1 MNYAIERR
9 MHLID
14 FLLAYYG
21 YVQRDALMNYS
32 GISQAQASLDLTM
45 YREMADGNMT
55 YNASA
60 KRWERSDT
68 FARLYE

>member
-1 MNYAIERR
+1 MNHAIERR
-9 MHLID
+9 MVLID

-32 GISQAQASLDLTM
+32 GISKPQASVDLAM
-45 YREMADGNMT
+45 YRELADGNME

-60 KRWERSDT
+60 KRWERSAT

>member
-9 MHLID
+9 MLLID

-32 GISQAQASLDLTM
+32 GISMAQASLDIAM
-45 YREMADGNMT
+45 YREMADGNME
-55 YNASA
+55 YNAST
-60 KRWERSDT
+60 KRWERSAT
-68 FARLYE
+68 FARVYE